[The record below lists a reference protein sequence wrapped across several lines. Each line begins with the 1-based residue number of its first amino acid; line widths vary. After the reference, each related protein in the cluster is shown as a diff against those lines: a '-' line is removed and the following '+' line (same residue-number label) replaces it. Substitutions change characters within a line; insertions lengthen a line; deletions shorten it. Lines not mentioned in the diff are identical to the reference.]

1 MENLKTLALS
11 MLNTPF
17 RYEQASEREKNY
29 HSRKARELGLTLD
42 KYFNELNKN
51 KIRDIVQE
59 CLFGESDDIVIFVDC
74 WKAFFPEAPDV
85 EMMRK
90 YAREGYAHRHGFFEM
105 FYVLSGYCYNY
116 INGKEEVFHEGSV
129 CMMNSQI
136 IHSRVIPTE
145 DTLLLTICIREKVFD
160 SYLLNMLQ
168 NIPMFWQFF
177 AASLANGETPGAYMH
192 LQNTPNEQLELILY
206 QLLRAYLLD
215 DATSQTV
222 MKCNLIP
229 LFAELARTKNIE
241 GFNPKI
247 ELTPSKKQADIEKI
261 LENIRTHCES
271 ITLQEL
277 AGISNFSPNY
287 LSSLIKKH
295 TGKTFQE
302 VVSHY
307 WKEKATTLLTCTPF
321 SIDQIAELMGASS
334 RSNFERR
341 FKALTEL
348 SPAQYRKNTGN

>member
-1 MENLKTLALS
+1 MKNLKDLALS

-17 RYEQASEREKNY
+17 RYEQAEERANKY
-29 HSRKARELGLTLD
+29 HSQKAAELGLTID
-42 KYFNELNKN
+42 QYFHKLYKN
-51 KIRDIVQE
+51 KITDMVQE
-59 CLFGESDDIVIFVDC
+59 CIFGENDDIVIFTDC
-74 WKAFFPEAPDV
+74 WQAFYPEKPDV
-85 EMMRK
+85 EIMRK

-116 INGKEEVFHEGSV
+116 INSKEEIFHEGSV

-136 IHSRVIPTE
+136 VHSRILPSE
-145 DTLLLTICIREKVFD
+145 DTLLLTICIRDKVFD

-168 NIPMFWQFF
+168 SIPMFWQFF
-177 AASLANGETPGAYMH
+177 ASSLANGETPGAYMH
-192 LQNTPNEQLELILY
+192 FQDTPNEQLELILY
-206 QLLRAYLLD
+206 QILRAYLLD

-229 LFAELARTKNIE
+229 LFAELARIKNIE
-241 GFNPKI
+241 GFNPEI
-247 ELTPSKKQADIEKI
+247 TMIPSPKQANIEKI

-271 ITLQEL
+271 ITLQDL
-277 AGISNFSPNY
+277 SKSSNFSPNY

-302 VVSHY
+302 LVSYY
-307 WKEKATTLLTCTPF
+307 WKEKAATLLACTPF
-321 SIDQIAELMGASS
+321 TIDQIGELMGASS

-341 FKALTEL
+341 FKSLAGM
-348 SPAQYRKNTGN
+348 SPAQYRKLL